1 MNWHF
6 YVMYS
11 IMWGLIHLWSG
22 CGVSEWSPIWPP
34 PTPYIHFFW
43 PPAHSIQHF
52 FNKNVVWRGACK
64 IVHEKLVWGVHA
76 RFFMYARQGGGIQ
89 YFHVFPGGHTTFLFH
104 KGSCNI
110 FVFKEVHNILYVSE
124 TQMPFTVNPG
134 PRPQHCLNSDC
145 NFTN

>member
-1 MNWHF
+1 M
-6 YVMYS
+6 
-11 IMWGLIHLWSG
+11 IWGGRNEVQFDPLL
-22 CGVSEWSPIWPP
+22 P
-34 PTPYIHFFW
+34 PTYIFFDPQLTPYNIFLTKMLYGGVH
-43 PPAHSIQHF
+43 ARLSM
-52 FNKNVVWRGACK
+52 KNLYGGACK
-64 IVHEKLVWGVHA
+64 IFYVCKTRGV
-76 RFFMYARQGGGIQ
+76 IQ